1 MIKEHRS
8 TLVFVRRLIG
18 LAAFLISIINEIE
31 RQRQRS
37 LDRFTPRGKSLGQRN
52 AMHHAA
58 LEHVPLQRYANPF
71 AGSGPAGG
79 SVSVCVS
86 VQNNLRPGQAVAPE
100 LSLVSL
106 VITEKWLRTVI
117 AHASL
122 PWNAMTA
129 RYHDA
134 SSLQQRTL
142 AQCTQQRCLGV
153 YPFIGLT

>member
-1 MIKEHRS
+1 
-8 TLVFVRRLIG
+8 
-18 LAAFLISIINEIE
+18 
-31 RQRQRS
+31 
-37 LDRFTPRGKSLGQRN
+37 
-52 AMHHAA
+52 MHHAA
-58 LEHVPLQRYANPF
+58 LEHVPLQHYANPF
-71 AGSGPAGG
+71 ASSGPAGG

-86 VQNNLRPGQAVAPE
+86 VQNNLCPGQAVAPE

-153 YPFIGLT
+153 YPFIGRALPNPPPILNFLHRLASSSSLWCRRKHGLV